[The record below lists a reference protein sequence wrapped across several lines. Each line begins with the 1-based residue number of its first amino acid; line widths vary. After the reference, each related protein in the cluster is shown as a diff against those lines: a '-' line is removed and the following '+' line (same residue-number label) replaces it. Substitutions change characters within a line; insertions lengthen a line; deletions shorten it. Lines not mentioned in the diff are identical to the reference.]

1 MSRGLR
7 CANVHKNYVAIINPN
22 TGRAMLNLKKYGE
35 CTLIDPR
42 ACINHYECAAD
53 VACILYAPVSLRYFH
68 YMVHSGYV
76 SNKTRVV
83 LNDTKYDTYVFVI
96 VENIDSQSMR
106 GDNSVEGILRGVQ
119 RQEGRCRIGTDVLQA
134 GTPEQVGYFFH
145 QPASYFRRSK
155 SRHTSST
162 SRVYTGKEWA
172 KRCRLEKQQHDC
184 QRRIFNENRKQ
195 DLLVAGCHT
204 KAAGCGAADDPS
216 AVAAFHTATPHAA
229 GFPNPG
235 VGPAGHSVPGLR
247 NHAAA
252 ARVSHRTE
260 EKKKV
265 QCMVRCPRFFLR
277 SNKNGGQRLRSSWRC
292 SSWRPSSCVNTCS
305 DAAAAVR
312 RRPPR

>member
-1 MSRGLR
+1 
-7 CANVHKNYVAIINPN
+7 
-22 TGRAMLNLKKYGE
+22 MLNLKKYGE

-68 YMVHSGYV
+68 YMVHSGYI

-96 VENIDSQSMR
+96 VENVDSQSMR
-106 GDNSVEGILRGVQ
+106 GENSVEGILRGVQ

-134 GTPEQVGYFFH
+134 GTPDRVGYFFH

-195 DLLVAGCHT
+195 DLLVSGCHV
-204 KAAGCGAADDPS
+204 KGAGCGTADEPSTTAAY
-216 AVAAFHTATPHAA
+216 HTATLYAP

-235 VGPAGHSVPGLR
+235 VGPAGHPVTGLW

-252 ARVSHRTE
+252 TRVSHRRG
-260 EKKKV
+260 KKKR
-265 QCMVRCPRFFLR
+265 CNAWCAVRVFFCGTK
-277 SNKNGGQRLRSSWRC
+277 KNGGHWLRSSWRG
-292 SSWRPSSCVNTCS
+292 SLWPPSSSINACTGAT
-305 DAAAAVR
+305 AAAR
-312 RRPPR
+312 RGPLRRKPPTLGWPRPCCP